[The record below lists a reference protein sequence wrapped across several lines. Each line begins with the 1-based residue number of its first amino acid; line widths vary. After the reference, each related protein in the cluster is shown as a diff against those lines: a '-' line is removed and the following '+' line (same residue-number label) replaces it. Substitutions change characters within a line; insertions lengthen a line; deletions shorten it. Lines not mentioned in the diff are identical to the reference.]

1 MPGFVLAAG
10 IIAMGKMDLPQ
21 KALGDKTRKK
31 INKSSNGVSHSKE
44 KGTAEGDA

>member
-10 IIAMGKMDLPQ
+10 IIAMGKMDLSQ

-31 INKSSNGVSHSKE
+31 IMVCHSLRE
-44 KGTAEGDA
+44 KGTVEGNA